1 MKKLII
7 LLLILCSNNAIG
19 QDKADQI
26 KRNIEI
32 SDAIYLDSLYL
43 ELYYEYK
50 NEDSEIA
57 LFYVDKSLE
66 FAERFKNYE
75 LISEAYYAKGMIY
88 TREYEFDKAESFFNQ
103 SLDYALKYNLD
114 KRILIAYANIGIVN
128 IQKSDYDKAIENLLK
143 SLKYAHKTNDLSFQ
157 SALYNNIGIVHYR
170 IGDLQ
175 EALKYYS
182 LSLELKEELQLE
194 SEIPTNYYNIGLCYS
209 GLKDYTKA
217 IEYFQ
222 YIIENCNGCNERQ
235 IVNANYGLGKAY
247 YGLEIYDK
255 ALDFF
260 IVSNS
265 MSIEKKFTEI
275 NGYSEYLI
283 AKTYVKLNE
292 HYEALKH
299 LKISEQ
305 IAGEFNL
312 IQNQRD
318 NYELYSNIYKELGD
332 YKKALDYNTSY
343 IIYKDSIISEELLQN
358 LKNSY
363 VDFQKYQS
371 DEIIAGQNIVIQR
384 SNQFMIMLGII
395 LLLLVV
401 VLVFAYR
408 SLTFRSRLNKK
419 LDSMVKEKTKE
430 LLESNIQLVKSR
442 SELDSFLYRTSH
454 DIRGPIATLLGLTS
468 LAKLEAKDS
477 LMSTYLDK
485 INVTADKLNEVIS
498 RLTNV
503 SQINSQPLNIQDT
516 DVYYTI
522 NEVVSNLKEEELN
535 GVSFK
540 LAGPPPTHV
549 NTDKILLKIIL
560 ENLLHNS
567 FKFSDTNERNSFVNL
582 DIQQNGNL
590 ELIITDNGVGIESEY
605 KDKIFDLFFV
615 ANETERGSGIG
626 LYQTLLATQKLKGK
640 IELIH
645 NKKPTKFKLIF
656 PELKKGIQTEDDGQ
670 IIVAN

>member
-1 MKKLII
+1 MNKLTILLII
-7 LLLILCSNNAIG
+7 FCSNIAIG
-19 QDKADQI
+19 QDKVDRI
-26 KRNIEI
+26 KEDIEI

-50 NEDSEIA
+50 SEEAEIA
-57 LFYVDKSLE
+57 LFYADKSLE
-66 FAERFKNYE
+66 FAERFKNYK

-88 TREYEFDKAESFFNQ
+88 TNEYEFDKAESFFNQ

-128 IQKSDYDKAIENLLK
+128 IQKSDFDKAIENLLK
-143 SLKYAHKTNDLSFQ
+143 SLKYAYKINDLPFQ
-157 SALYNNIGIVHYR
+157 SALYNNIGLTHYR

-175 EALKYYS
+175 EALNYYS

-194 SEIPTNYYNIGLCYS
+194 SEIPINYYNIGLCYS
-209 GLKDYTKA
+209 GLKDYSKA

-222 YIIENCNGCNERQ
+222 YIIENCNGCNEIQ

-247 YGLEIYDK
+247 LGLEMYDR

-260 IVSNS
+260 KVSNS
-265 MSIEKKFTEI
+265 MSIEKKITDI
-275 NGYSEYLI
+275 NAYSEYLI
-283 AKTYVKLNE
+283 AKTYFKLNE

-299 LKISEQ
+299 LRSSEQ
-305 IAGEFNL
+305 IAKEFNL

-343 IIYKDSIISEELLQN
+343 IAYKDSIISEELMQN

-363 VDFQKYQS
+363 LDFQKYQS
-371 DEIIAGQNIVIQR
+371 DEVIAGKDIVIQR
-384 SNQFMIMLGII
+384 SNLFMVMLGII
-395 LLLLVV
+395 LLLLVI

-419 LDSMVKEKTKE
+419 LDAMVKEKTKE
-430 LLESNIQLVKSR
+430 LIESNTQLVKSR

-468 LAKLEAKDS
+468 LAKLEATDS
-477 LMSTYLDK
+477 LMSTYLEK

-503 SQINSQPLNIQDT
+503 SQINSQPLNVQDT
-516 DVYYTI
+516 DVFNTI
-522 NEVVSNLKEEELN
+522 NEVVNELKEEDLN

-540 LAGPPPTHV
+540 LVGPPPSYIK
-549 NTDKILLKIIL
+549 TDKILLKIIL

-567 FKFSDTNERNSFVNL
+567 FKFSDSKERNSFVKL

-590 ELIITDNGVGIESEY
+590 ELIVTDNGVGIESEY

-615 ANETERGSGIG
+615 ASETERGSGIG
-626 LYQTLLATQKLKGK
+626 LYQALLATQKLNGK

-645 NKKPTKFKLIF
+645 NRKPTKFKLIF
-656 PELKKGIQTEDDGQ
+656 PELNKGNQSENDIKVLVT
-670 IIVAN
+670 N

>member
-7 LLLILCSNNAIG
+7 LILILCSHFAIS
-19 QDKADQI
+19 QEKVNQI
-26 KRNIEI
+26 EYNIEI
-32 SDAIYLDSLYL
+32 SDAIFLDSLYL
-43 ELYYEYK
+43 ELYYELK
-50 NEDSEIA
+50 KDNSDLA
-57 LFYVDKSLE
+57 LSYAEKSLE
-66 FAERFKNYE
+66 FSTRFNHHKYISIAHYAIGSIHLANFDYE
-75 LISEAYYAKGMIY
+75 L
-88 TREYEFDKAESFFNQ
+88 AENNFNQ
-103 SLDYALKYNLD
+103 SLDIALKYNLNE
-114 KRILIAYANIGIVN
+114 RVLIGYSNLGILNSKIG
-128 IQKSDYDKAIENLLK
+128 KYDLAIDFYLKA
-143 SLKYAHKTNDLSFQ
+143 LKYAEKINDVSTIA
-157 SALYNNIGIVHYR
+157 ALYNNIGLIHYR
-170 IGDLQ
+170 LSDFAG
-175 EALKYYS
+175 ALNNYLKC
-182 LSLELKEELQLE
+182 LELKKENNI
-194 SEIPTNYYNIGLCYS
+194 SSGIFINYNNIGLCYNF
-209 GLKDYTKA
+209 LNDYNQA
-217 IEYFQ
+217 IESFQ
-222 YIIENCNGCNERQ
+222 HVIEHCDDCEDNLIIDS
-235 IVNANYGLGKAY
+235 NYGLGKAY
-247 YGLEIYDK
+247 YELNRDEDALIYFNK
-255 ALDFF
+255 A
-260 IVSNS
+260 NS
-265 MSIEKKFTEI
+265 MSKTVNYTKTIV
-275 NGYSEYLI
+275 SSDLYLAKIYTRKNSYNAALNHLNNSTSI
-283 AKTYVKLNE
+283 AKE
-292 HYEALKH
+292 FDLKPS
-299 LKISEQ
+299 LRE
-305 IAGEFNL
+305 
-312 IQNQRD
+312 
-318 NYELYSNIYKELGD
+318 NYLLYSNIYENLGN
-332 YKKALDYNTSY
+332 YRKALAYNNSY
-343 IIYKDSIISEELLQN
+343 IELETEIKSAELIQN
-358 LKNSY
+358 LKESY
-363 VDFQKYQS
+363 IDFQKYQS

-503 SQINSQPLNIQDT
+503 SQINSQPLNVQDT

-522 NEVVSNLKEEELN
+522 NEVVSNLKKEELN

-567 FKFSDTNERNSFVNL
+567 FKFSDSNERNSFVKL